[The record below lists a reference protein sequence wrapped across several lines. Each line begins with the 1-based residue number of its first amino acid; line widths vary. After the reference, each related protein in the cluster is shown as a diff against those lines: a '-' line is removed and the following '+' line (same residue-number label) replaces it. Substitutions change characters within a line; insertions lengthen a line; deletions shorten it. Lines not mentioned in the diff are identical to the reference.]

1 MNKKKKIIDY
11 LPVKKIPKSLLL
23 VGSLEELVCT
33 DIKGKKRKDAA
44 DILDSSSDPLVCASE
59 DGKLLLIISS
69 DAVEFVSDQPD
80 GVDLKKAT
88 NLHTDFH
95 GVDPPEIKK
104 INTNNFDYLIYFG
117 QLVHVVYNVPQYS
130 ERRGPP
136 FIHKAGDKGDDVPP
150 AKVKPNV
157 CYTPSKDMIV
167 IYGDEM
173 RFTDRGIIG

>member
-1 MNKKKKIIDY
+1 MKSKIHDY
-11 LPVKKIPKSLLL
+11 LPVKKIPKTLLL
-23 VGSLEELVCT
+23 VGYLEDLVCM
-33 DIKGKKRKDAA
+33 DLKGNKKKDVA
-44 DILDSSSDPLVCASE
+44 DLLNSSEDPIVCASE
-59 DGKLLLIISS
+59 DGKLLIIVAS
-69 DAVEFVSDQPD
+69 DSVEFVNSKPPQT
-80 GVDLKKAT
+80 VLKKAT
-88 NLHTDFH
+88 ELHTDFH

-104 INTNNFDYLIYFG
+104 IDTNKFDYLIYLG
-117 QLVHVVYNVPQYS
+117 ELVHVVYNVPQYS

-150 AKVKPNV
+150 AKVKPTV